1 MTSKMYPNVSIII
14 LNWNGWEDTVECLE
28 SLYQI
33 DYPNYNVIV
42 VDNHSED
49 DSIQKI
55 KDYCQGVFRAE
66 SKFLKVDVKKPIKI
80 FEYFNDDLK
89 DKSKDLNLFETLDP
103 YEKLI
108 IIRNDDNY
116 GFAEGNNIGMR
127 FVLKN
132 LDSNYL
138 LLLNNDTVVKKDF
151 LSRLVELSESDET
164 IGVCGP
170 KVLYYHQ
177 PQVINSAGGKIL
189 WHMGLGIN
197 NGIGERDEGQYDIIS
212 ESDSLLGACLLIK
225 SPVIRNCG
233 LLDHQFFLLLE
244 ETDFC
249 IRAKKAG
256 YKIFFN
262 PQSVIYHKEG
272 ISGELSPLKYYYM
285 YRNRLLII
293 RKHQPPIK
301 VFLYGLNISLRTLII
316 LIYFTAKGNT
326 KVSKSI
332 FQGYL
337 QGISKKIS

>member
-1 MTSKMYPNVSIII
+1 MYPNVSIIV

-42 VDNHSED
+42 VDNGSQD
-49 DSIQKI
+49 NSIQKI
-55 KDYCQGVFRAE
+55 KDYCQGKLEIE
-66 SKFLKVDVKKPIKI
+66 SDLFEIDVKKPIKI
-80 FEYFNDDLK
+80 FEYFNDDIK
-89 DKSKDLNLFETLDP
+89 DISSDLNLIQTLNSHK
-103 YEKLI
+103 KLI
-108 IIRNDDNY
+108 LIKNDDNY

-132 LDSNYL
+132 FDSNYL

-151 LSRLVELSESDET
+151 LSKLVDLSANDAH
-164 IGVCGP
+164 IGICGP

-177 PQVINSAGGKIL
+177 PHVINSAGGKIV

-197 NGIGERDEGQYDIIS
+197 KGIGERDEGQYDAIS
-212 ESDSLLGACLLIK
+212 ETDSLLGACILIN
-225 SPVIRNCG
+225 SDVIRKCG

-262 PQSVIYHKEG
+262 PQAVIYHKEG
-272 ISGELSPLKYYYM
+272 ISGEISPLKYYYM
-285 YRNRLLII
+285 YRNRLFII
-293 RKHQPPIK
+293 RKHQTPIK
-301 VFLYGLNISLRTLII
+301 VLLYSLIVSLRTLFII
-316 LIYFTAKGNT
+316 IYFAAKGDKN
-326 KVSKSI
+326 VLKSI
-332 FQGYL
+332 FYGYL
-337 QGISKKIS
+337 DGIHEKIT